1 MIPILKIFIVFVFLV
16 ILIKKKIQ
24 IGYTLL
30 LGSIFL
36 GILFTLPLLD
46 LIKNIFKATI
56 EWDTLHLLFI
66 VILVTIFG
74 GVLKFTQSL
83 RDITDSLENLVKDT
97 RTILALLPALIGIL
111 PMPGGAMMSAPMI
124 QEVGSRKNISP
135 EIKAAFNY
143 WFRHIMEFVFPLYQG
158 VIIASVILKVPVSKI
173 ILAQVPMSLTML
185 FAGVFFLWRKV
196 KVDKEENKNQKKT
209 IENLLLFLKSI
220 WGILLAVALNL
231 FSGIDL
237 LWALL
242 FSVVLFAALNGVKP
256 SSSLKIVRENVT
268 WEIIMLI
275 LGIMIF
281 KKIIE
286 VSGAVTV
293 IPQTL
298 STWGISPVL
307 VICLVPF
314 AVGALTGVTTAFIG
328 ISYPILLSFLKP
340 DGINYGYAMLAYA
353 AGFTGVMASPVHLC
367 LVLTKDYFKATFSGI
382 YKLIIPPS
390 IVLMIIAVA
399 LVLLGYPW
407 GRIG

>member
-16 ILIKKKIQ
+16 ILIKKKVQ
-24 IGYTLL
+24 VGYTLL
-30 LGSIFL
+30 LGAIFL
-36 GILFTLPLLD
+36 GILFSLPLLE
-46 LIKNIFKATI
+46 LIKNVFKATI

-74 GVLKFTQSL
+74 GVLKFTNSL

-124 QEVGSRKNISP
+124 EEVGSRKNISP
-135 EIKAAFNY
+135 EIKASFNH

-158 VIIASVILKVPVSKI
+158 VIIASVILQVPLSKI

-185 FAGVFFLWRKV
+185 GAGIFFLWRKV
-196 KVDKEENKNQKKT
+196 KLEKEESKSQKNT
-209 IENLLLFLKSI
+209 VENLLLFLKSI
-220 WGILLAVALNL
+220 WGILLAVVLNL

-242 FSVVLFAALNGVKP
+242 LSVILFAIVNLVKP
-256 SSSLKIVRENVT
+256 ASLLKIIRENVT

-298 STWGISPVL
+298 SAWGISPIL

-314 AVGALTGVTTAFIG
+314 TVGALTGVTTAFIG

-340 DGINYGYAMLAYA
+340 NGVNYGYAMLAYA
-353 AGFTGVMASPVHLC
+353 AGFTGVMLSPVHLC
-367 LVLTKDYFKATFSGI
+367 LVLTKDYFKASFSKI
-382 YKLIIPPS
+382 YRLIIPPS
-390 IVLMIIAVA
+390 IVLLIVA
-399 LVLLGYPW
+399 LILVLLGYPW
-407 GRIG
+407 GKIG

>member
-16 ILIKKKIQ
+16 ILIKKKAQ

-36 GILFTLPLLD
+36 GILFSLPPFE

-74 GVLKFTQSL
+74 GVLKHTRSL

-124 QEVGSRKNISP
+124 EEVGSRKNISP

-185 FAGVFFLWRKV
+185 FAGVFFLWGKV

-209 IENLLLFLKSI
+209 MENLLLFLKSI
-220 WGILLAVALNL
+220 WGILLAVVLNL

-237 LWALL
+237 MWALL

-268 WEIIMLI
+268 WEIIILI

-281 KKIIE
+281 KKVIE

-390 IVLMIIAVA
+390 IVLMLVA
-399 LVLLGYPW
+399 LILVLLGYPW

>member
-1 MIPILKIFIVFVFLV
+1 MTPILKIFIVFVFLV
-16 ILIKKKIQ
+16 ILIKRKIQ

-30 LGSIFL
+30 LGTIFL
-36 GILFTLPLLD
+36 GILFTLPPFE

-124 QEVGSRKNISP
+124 EEVGSRKNISP

-185 FAGVFFLWRKV
+185 FAGVFFLWGKV
-196 KVDKEENKNQKKT
+196 KVEPEENKNQKKT

-256 SSSLKIVRENVT
+256 SSFLKIVRENVT

-390 IVLMIIAVA
+390 IVLMLVA
-399 LVLLGYPW
+399 LILVLLGYPW
-407 GRIG
+407 GKIG

>member
-16 ILIKKKIQ
+16 ILIKKKVQ

-36 GILFTLPLLD
+36 GVLFSLPVFE

-74 GVLKFTQSL
+74 GVLKHTRSL

-124 QEVGSRKNISP
+124 EEVGSRKNISP

-185 FAGVFFLWRKV
+185 FAGVFFLWGKV
-196 KVDKEENKNQKKT
+196 KVEKEENKNQKKT
-209 IENLLLFLKSI
+209 MENLLLFLKSI
-220 WGILLAVALNL
+220 WGILLAVVLNL

-281 KKIIE
+281 KKVIE

-382 YKLIIPPS
+382 YRLIIPPS
-390 IVLMIIAVA
+390 IVLMLVALA

>member
-16 ILIKKKIQ
+16 ILIKKKVQ

-36 GILFTLPLLD
+36 GILFSLPPFE
-46 LIKNIFKATI
+46 LIKNILKATI

-74 GVLKFTQSL
+74 GVLKHTRSL

-124 QEVGSRKNISP
+124 EEVGSRKNISP

-185 FAGVFFLWRKV
+185 FAGVFFLWGKV

-220 WGILLAVALNL
+220 WGILLAVVLNL

-281 KKIIE
+281 KKVIE

-340 DGINYGYAMLAYA
+340 DGVNYGYAMLAYA

-390 IVLMIIAVA
+390 IVLMIIALA

>member
-16 ILIKKKIQ
+16 ILIKKKVQ

-36 GILFTLPLLD
+36 GILFSLPLLE
-46 LIKNIFKATI
+46 LIKNTLKATI

-124 QEVGSRKNISP
+124 EEVGSRKNISP

-185 FAGVFFLWRKV
+185 FAGVFFLWGKV
-196 KVDKEENKNQKKT
+196 KVEKEEGIEKKDNL
-209 IENLLLFLKSI
+209 ENIFLFLKSI
-220 WGILLAVALNL
+220 WGILLAVVLNL

-256 SSSLKIVRENVT
+256 SSFLKIVRENVT

-340 DGINYGYAMLAYA
+340 NGINYGYAMLTYA

-390 IVLMIIAVA
+390 IVLMLVA
-399 LVLLGYPW
+399 LILVLLGYPW